1 MWFYPCMP
9 IDLVGV
15 RVMLSGPSDTQRDVE
30 VVERQISVWNRSHAV
45 RQRVVFLPAHYTTDT
60 VPIYRD
66 SDGQT
71 VINEQITDLSDVVI
85 CLFRTRLGT
94 PTQRNP
100 LSASVEEIEIGKE
113 SGTAHVLFWTGAV
126 EQEILSDTGR
136 LQQMQSL
143 NDFRRSFESEYHGMY
158 GVYAS
163 DEDLSATIDRTLWMH
178 ANKFR
183 LTAKGTPTASSA
195 AAPTD
200 IATRTATQLGDLPT
214 LGVTVVGPVWHVPDF
229 VENVLGRIVDF
240 EASSP
245 SEYEAA
251 ADIKGRANEIDMRF
265 AAGAALPVQVEL
277 TTSSRVT
284 ALQVQLVIRG
294 VRGVDPSREDWR
306 EIIRPGDLTY
316 ASRLSSMALP
326 RGTMRTWDE
335 YSEWATAGDDVV
347 LTIHVNDL
355 RESVVPTIISEDLT
369 VLIPHDK
376 DVPDTVEYTWKAT
389 GEVDGQT
396 ISLPGGSGELAIV
409 TPNAALSRIGEWI
422 AGELPHQR

>member
-113 SGTAHVLFWTGAV
+113 SGTAHVLFWTGAI

-136 LQQMQSL
+136 LQQIQSL
-143 NDFRRSFESEYHGMY
+143 KDFRRSFESEHHGMY

-178 ANKFR
+178 ANQFR
-183 LTAKGTPTASSA
+183 LTAENTLAEAVSPTAASV
-195 AAPTD
+195 
-200 IATRTATQLGDLPT
+200 ATHTAQLREVPT
-214 LGVTVVGPVWHVPDF
+214 LGVTVVGPVWHVPGF
-229 VENVLGRIVDF
+229 VENVLGRIVNF

-245 SEYEAA
+245 AAYEAA
-251 ADIKGRANEIDMRF
+251 ANVKGRADEIDMRF

-277 TTSSRVT
+277 TTSARIT

-294 VRGVDPSREDWR
+294 VTGVDPSHEDWR
-306 EIIRPGDLTY
+306 EIINPDDLTY
-316 ASRLSSMALP
+316 SSPLSSTALP

-335 YSEWATAGDDVV
+335 YSEWATVGDDVV

-355 RESVVPTIISEDLT
+355 RESVVPTIVSEDLT

-376 DVPDTVEYTWKAT
+376 QVPDKVEYTWRAT

-396 ISLPGGSGELAIV
+396 ISLPDGSGELAVV
-409 TPNAALSRIGEWI
+409 TPHAALSRIGEWI